1 MKGIWSLK
9 NVDLWKNFPE
19 LAWTCY
25 QFKQGH
31 WVIIMHFK
39 IFVDIFKT
47 YILICY
53 WLELTMLIF
62 WSQDKFIPNIWRI
75 SFFLLLTGCFFLK
88 IDNRYHWSCN
98 ENIHSFLF
106 YLLLFFVVVDFLGWI
121 KSTWIKIDMKCVE
134 LHSCDGW
141 PFITIKY
148 YFLFIILVSF
158 LLNHFFIWCIAY
170 IFIYSCIIVLFMAG
184 RCIYLY
190 ILVTEH
196 TASDCVD
203 ESSTFFLR

>member
-47 YILICY
+47 YIY
-53 WLELTMLIF
+53 
-62 WSQDKFIPNIWRI
+62 SH
-75 SFFLLLTGCFFLK
+75 LLLAWVNNAYFFKSRQVYPKYLKNFILFAADRFWVFFLK

-158 LLNHFFIWCIAY
+158 LLNHF
-170 IFIYSCIIVLFMAG
+170 LFD
-184 RCIYLY
+184 L
-190 ILVTEH
+190 
-196 TASDCVD
+196 
-203 ESSTFFLR
+203 

>member
-1 MKGIWSLK
+1 MLISLR
-9 NVDLWKNFPE
+9 
-19 LAWTCY
+19 
-25 QFKQGH
+25 H
-31 WVIIMHFK
+31 I
-39 IFVDIFKT
+39 

-203 ESSTFFLR
+203 ESSTVFLR